1 MKTFLIINVKVMMY
15 HLLLTIFNPMFLV
28 LICDPVPFGTPHPL
42 KEKCILTMIDP
53 KTHHV
58 RKLLRGSMNNS
69 SHQCSKIL
77 QPILPCAHD

>member
-1 MKTFLIINVKVMMY
+1 MKTFLIINVKVMMC

-58 RKLLRGSMNNS
+58 RKLLQQAFCKRFYEQLIPSM
-69 SHQCSKIL
+69 L
-77 QPILPCAHD
+77 